1 MRTEEIVDFIKENI
15 EPLPAIP
22 PYGERYRAAA
32 TLKDGLHLPCV
43 VFESA
48 SRYVELA
55 LKRFEET
62 RQKNILGFMTR
73 RKNNLGFMM
82 DYPSIVR
89 SFVATGNAVNDHD
102 ISEVAVSA
110 FAIPLA
116 RMREIGGETSMGWTE
131 FYATMTD
138 GTEFCF
144 GTRYLTEFFEM
155 PNGHTVGDI
164 KKIVPAIH
172 GEMRRHER
180 VYRERPFFT
189 CYINGL

>member
-1 MRTEEIVDFIKENI
+1 MRTEEIVEFIRKNI
-15 EPLPAIP
+15 EPLPANP
-22 PYGERYRAAA
+22 PHGESYRAAA

-55 LKRFEET
+55 LKRFDET
-62 RQKNILGFMTR
+62 RR
-73 RKNNLGFMM
+73 DNNLGFMM

-89 SFVATGNAVNDHD
+89 SFVATGNTVNDYD
-102 ISEVAVSA
+102 IRDVAVSP

-116 RMREIGGETSMGWTE
+116 RAREIGGETSMSWTG

-144 GTRYLTEFFEM
+144 GTTYSMEFFEM
-155 PNGHTVGDI
+155 PPGYTARDI
-164 KKIVPAIH
+164 KKIVPAIR
-172 GEMRRHER
+172 GEKPRHEK

-189 CYINGL
+189 CYLDGL